1 MAARNRTATAVTLAL
16 LALAWSCGGGSGLT
30 APTSPAAAAPAGVE
44 GGGEGVSASAAGKVT
59 VCHKGK
65 DLKVAAAAVPAH
77 VAHGDRVGS
86 CAATC
91 PCFTAAA
98 LTEVAAQCT
107 SALRVS
113 CPVQYSLSLFCAPT
127 GGGGVVGNLG
137 YFEAR
142 LGTNTCS
149 TVTQDPLTGN
159 EIIDTRNLTPQQFES
174 CRQALVGTPFY
185 PTTCSQ

>member
-1 MAARNRTATAVTLAL
+1 MTARNRTVLAATMAVVAL
-16 LALAWSCGGGSGLT
+16 SWSCGGGSAPF
-30 APTSPAAAAPAGVE
+30 APTPAVAVAPAGVE
-44 GGGEGVSASAAGKVT
+44 DAGEGVSASAAGKVT

-86 CAATC
+86 CAAVC
-91 PCFTAAA
+91 PCFTTAA

-107 SALRVS
+107 AALNVS
-113 CPVQYSLSLFCAPT
+113 CPVQYSLSLFCAPG

-159 EIIDTRNLTPQQFES
+159 EIVDTKSLTPEQFEA
-174 CRQALVGTPFY
+174 CRQAIVGTPFY
-185 PTTCSQ
+185 SATCSQ

>member
-1 MAARNRTATAVTLAL
+1 MAAGNRTALAATI
-16 LALAWSCGGGSGLT
+16 ALVALSWSCGGDSGPS
-30 APTSPAAAAPAGVE
+30 APTQPGGLAPAGVADA
-44 GGGEGVSASAAGKVT
+44 GEGVFASGAGKVT

-86 CAATC
+86 CAAVC

-107 SALRVS
+107 AALKVS
-113 CPVQYSLSLFCAPT
+113 CPVQYSLSLFCAPA

-149 TVTQDPLTGN
+149 TTTQDPLTGN
-159 EIIDTRNLTPQQFES
+159 EVVDTKPLTPEQFEA
-174 CRQALVGTPFY
+174 CRQAIVGTPFY
-185 PTTCSQ
+185 PATCSP